1 MQHATYVMSQTI
13 YINSSICCCFVP
25 ADFHSF
31 QSRQKNTPNKPRI
44 SITKMDPGPDILRSP
59 KVWTTSWYQQK
70 LGEFTNVYLVFS
82 GQKVD
87 GDGTDNQ
94 FFQVGFF

>member
-1 MQHATYVMSQTI
+1 
-13 YINSSICCCFVP
+13 
-25 ADFHSF
+25 
-31 QSRQKNTPNKPRI
+31 
-44 SITKMDPGPDILRSP
+44 MDPGPDILRSP